1 MKLTSKEFWV
11 DYALERAIKTFAQ
24 TGLAV
29 FGGSV
34 VNIFDVDW
42 SSWLGVTLGATVLS
56 ILTSIILQTRET
68 KLDDID

>member
-1 MKLTSKEFWV
+1 MKLTSKEFWI
-11 DYALERAIKTFAQ
+11 DYAAERAIKTFAQ

-42 SSWLGVTLGATVLS
+42 TSWLGVTLGATLLS
-56 ILTSIILQTRET
+56 VLTSVIT
-68 KLDDID
+68 KGNINNEK

>member
-11 DYALERAIKTFAQ
+11 EYALERAIKTFAQ

-34 VNIFDVDW
+34 VNIFEVDW
-42 SSWLGVTLGATVLS
+42 TSWLGVTLGATVLS
-56 ILTSIILQTRET
+56 ILTSIVIQTRDKKE
-68 KLDDID
+68 

>member
-11 DYALERAIKTFAQ
+11 DYVLERAIKTFAQ

-34 VNIFDVDW
+34 VNIFEVDW
-42 SSWLGVTLGATVLS
+42 TSWLGVTLGATVLS
-56 ILTSIILQTRET
+56 ILTSIVIQT
-68 KLDDID
+68 KDKK

>member
-34 VNIFDVDW
+34 VNIFEVDW
-42 SSWLGVTLGATVLS
+42 TSWLGVTLGATVLS
-56 ILTSIILQTRET
+56 ILTSIVIQTKDKKE
-68 KLDDID
+68 

>member
-1 MKLTSKEFWV
+1 MKLTSKEFWI

-34 VNIFDVDW
+34 VNIFEVDW
-42 SSWLGVTLGATVLS
+42 TSWLGVTLGATLLS
-56 ILTSIILQTRET
+56 ILTSVIMQSNIKE
-68 KLDDID
+68 